1 MPFSGMTDPSVAKEK
16 NALVMVNVPGSIHT
30 PFIYANH
37 CTEAKMNVAQLYPSV
52 VPAEVVQFA
61 HHENQV
67 APGTHG
73 EEDRGCTVLG
83 QKNLRVD
90 PWILRYLPV
99 ELSHQGRALAHE
111 NRHFVK

>member
-61 HHENQV
+61 HHEIRWRPGPTVRKIV
-67 APGTHG
+67 AAESLGERISESTPGFCGT
-73 EEDRGCTVLG
+73 CQL
-83 QKNLRVD
+83 N
-90 PWILRYLPV
+90 
-99 ELSHQGRALAHE
+99 
-111 NRHFVK
+111 